1 MAIIKCPECGHQV
14 SDKAPT
20 CPSCGVEIAGH
31 ITRCK
36 YCGEVYLSE
45 YTVCPNCHDSQK
57 EREWNEE
64 TEKREERK
72 KESLDKREGNITLLT
87 SPVNTHA
94 EEESERIEESSKET
108 KTKGKRDYS
117 ALIVSFV
124 LALIICG
131 CCLYFYSNA
140 KTEKE
145 SSAYEYAMKSKEL
158 AVLDSYLKTYIDA
171 PKNHREDIENRI
183 KELKSIDQDWINAL
197 VSNSKANFRRYADT
211 HPDSK
216 HKEEALQKIDS
227 IDWAAAQKN
236 NTIDGMREYLADHE
250 KGLHADEAN
259 ERIKKLNALIVTPEE
274 QTMIAGL
281 FRKFFQSVNSK
292 NGEALSLYVTP
303 TMTSLIGQPNAT
315 KADVQA
321 FMEKQYKENVS
332 NLNWHI
338 LGDYKIE
345 KREIA
350 DEKYEY
356 TVGFSATKVE
366 EHKDNSKAEGK
377 YSISG
382 VVSPDRK
389 ISQLN
394 MTKLTAPEQPK
405 PQTQQ

>member
-31 ITRCK
+31 IIRCK
-36 YCGEVYLSE
+36 YCGEVYLNDSS
-45 YTVCPNCHDSQK
+45 VCPNCHDTWKQD
-57 EREWNEE
+57 
-64 TEKREERK
+64 TEDLQE
-72 KESLDKREGNITLLT
+72 DKVTLLT
-87 SPVNTHA
+87 SPVSTTA
-94 EEESERIEESSKET
+94 SKSDMPEDREETYRVETGEGEEK
-108 KTKGKRDYS
+108 KKVKRDYS

-145 SSAYEYAMKSKEL
+145 STAYEYAMKSREM
-158 AVLDSYLKTYIDA
+158 AVLESYLKTYVDA
-171 PKNHREDIENRI
+171 PKSHRDDIEKRI
-183 KELKSIDQDWINAL
+183 TELKSIDQDWVNAL

-216 HKEEALQKIDS
+216 HKEEALRKIDS
-227 IDWAAAQKN
+227 IDWALAQKN

-259 ERIKKLNALIVTPEE
+259 ERIKKLNALLVTPEE

-338 LGDYKIE
+338 LGDYKIQKHE
-345 KREIA
+345 TA
-350 DEKYEY
+350 DGKYEY
-356 TVGFSATKVE
+356 MVGFSATKVE

-394 MTKLTAPEQPK
+394 MTKLATPEQPT
-405 PQTQQ
+405 PQSQQ